1 MGLLYDDTKSRFL
14 REGRTK
20 GIAEGRAEGRV
31 EEKVD
36 TAVFLIEKKGY
47 SIDEAIEFV
56 DRDNTMAEE
65 LRPIIEGRLSGQ

>member
-14 REGRTK
+14 REGR
-20 GIAEGRAEGRV
+20 AEGIV

-56 DRDNTMAEE
+56 DRDNTLAEE